1 MWPWIHV
8 QFPIYILRYNVTYF
22 PYLHREPLFKRYY
35 VTYLQGTM
43 WHSPYLKDTMR
54 HMSHIWM
61 SHVSYMNES
70 CLIYEWVMSHIWMSH
85 SPYLKDTICH
95 MFPIYILRYN
105 VTYLHREPLFARNN
119 VTQSLFERCNETYY
133 ACLHRE
139 PLFARYNVT

>member
-1 MWPWIHV
+1 MWHICPIYIGKPYLQDTMWPWIHV

-70 CLIYEWVMSHIWMSH
+70 CLIYEWAMSHIWMSH
-85 SPYLKDTICH
+85 VSYMNESCLIYEWVIVPIWKIQYAIC
-95 MFPIYILRYN
+95 
-105 VTYLHREPLFARNN
+105 
-119 VTQSLFERCNETYY
+119 SLFI
-133 ACLHRE
+133 
-139 PLFARYNVT
+139 F